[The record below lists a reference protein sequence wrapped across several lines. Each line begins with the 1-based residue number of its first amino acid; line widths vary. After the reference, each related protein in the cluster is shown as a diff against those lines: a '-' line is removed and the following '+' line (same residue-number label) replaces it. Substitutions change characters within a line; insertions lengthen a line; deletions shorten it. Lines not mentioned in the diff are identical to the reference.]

1 MPETGPKEIDNSE
14 IVQAQEQKKDNI
26 PKEIT
31 IEETLQESLPNDE
44 SKQQLFLEIFNQP
57 TFSNLPQQSVDN
69 ELSQTDIIFEQQHDI
84 ILSYV

>member
-14 IVQAQEQKKDNI
+14 IVQAQEQKKDNT

-31 IEETLQESLPNDE
+31 IEETLQENLPNEE

-57 TFSNLPQQSVDN
+57 TFANLQQQSVDN
-69 ELSQTDIIFEQQHDI
+69 ELSQTNIIFEQQHDI